1 MDLNKIDDAIKHYK
15 IAIQKSKNEVHLKS
29 KIHALEKIC
38 ELVDKNHK
46 NYNNYYEMLIACLKE
61 EVMIKDK
68 IYNDENKNT
77 ILVLEAYI
85 DNIEKEKENSK
96 LKLQLEN
103 KKRELVTKKI
113 KTLSEN
119 NFIRSIIEK
128 LNKDSLKND
137 SEIRKNI
144 KDTIKLLNHRL
155 DDSVDWKQFLTIF
168 DELNPSFFNKLNG
181 YKNKLTELEIRV
193 CAMIKFG
200 FNTREIA
207 SILSI
212 TSRGVEQH
220 RYRIKKKISTKGNL
234 TNYLLNLS

>member
-1 MDLNKIDDAIKHYK
+1 M
-15 IAIQKSKNEVHLKS
+15 
-29 KIHALEKIC
+29 
-38 ELVDKNHK
+38 
-46 NYNNYYEMLIACLKE
+46 
-61 EVMIKDK
+61 
-68 IYNDENKNT
+68 
-77 ILVLEAYI
+77 
-85 DNIEKEKENSK
+85 
-96 LKLQLEN
+96 
-103 KKRELVTKKI
+103 
-113 KTLSEN
+113 
-119 NFIRSIIEK
+119 
-128 LNKDSLKND
+128 
-137 SEIRKNI
+137 
-144 KDTIKLLNHRL
+144 LNHRL

-220 RYRIKKKISTKGNL
+220 RYRIKKKINAKGNL